1 MDVCVVTLKCVM
13 SIKHILC
20 HLIKDMEI
28 IHFKH
33 NKGIK
38 IKRRNIIQCTPSPML
53 SEVFVFKHTVDTTYF
68 IYQKGMIEI
77 PLTD

>member
-38 IKRRNIIQCTPSPML
+38 IKRRNII
-53 SEVFVFKHTVDTTYF
+53 
-68 IYQKGMIEI
+68 
-77 PLTD
+77 